1 MEADAWCLLSLGGE
15 EVKAKILHVGRGR
28 FRIIADESGKYVG
41 KIIDASDILHCKFG
55 SESA

>member
-1 MEADAWCLLSLGGE
+1 MEYDSWCLLSVDGS
-15 EVKAKILHVGRGR
+15 EVKAKIMHIGRGG
-28 FRIIADESGKYVG
+28 FRITADESGRYVG

>member
-1 MEADAWCLLSLGGE
+1 MESDAWCLLSLGGE

-28 FRIIADESGKYVG
+28 FRITADESGRYVG